1 MITSFSADS
10 AAVPPTV
17 PVASVSP
24 LAPDHAPASS
34 LLGFAD
40 LLASLAPLPE
50 VAYPPAVPLAARPPG
65 PQMPPPVPI
74 LLWQFTEPLKVS
86 LPPETDPK
94 ASVADTD
101 SPETD
106 ENETPA
112 AASQK
117 RSAQDSPDAVF
128 FHAQVI
134 VPSKL
139 TSKTEAS
146 GAPRETVR
154 GDNSLQPASA
164 PALRSPA
171 LSSNSDIPA
180 SPKPIT
186 PTPADLSSDGMPT
199 AVRTSSEVTPTPIRF
214 TPEAV
219 SKKISIP
226 PGAAS
231 TPVLSSPDN
240 SLKGATNSPAA
251 APAPVG
257 LPPVVAHELIGI
269 STQATPAVVR
279 LYPAATSTPPSSPPE
294 IAPTP
299 VRVTAATV
307 PAAALLPVPA
317 LTYADAP
324 VIVTV
329 RSAAESAVR
338 MSAVAAVPVL
348 LSEGSILPNSP
359 ASAAPSANP
368 AQIATSGYGRPS
380 GDGESNSSENKN
392 RFQSYDNKYDT
403 GSPINGGTGRAYEQ
417 SAMSSITSTLAPTV
431 AVARPAEVM
440 TAASAVDAV
449 RLIERVAE
457 AAANLSAR
465 PSEPVSLS
473 IQLDDTHRVEVRVAL
488 HEGKVHA
495 SFRSDS
501 PEVRAALSAAWHDFV
516 RSPER
521 AGQSWAEP
529 VFDTLGLPN
538 AVPVAESRADFRAE
552 VRAEPGLAGHGQEQQ
567 SRRHPA
573 DSRGEPL
580 TGARPPAPGFTAS
593 GTASSTPS
601 VSRTDTSR
609 HLSAVA

>member
-1 MITSFSADS
+1 MITLFPADS
-10 AAVPPTV
+10 AAVLPAV
-17 PVASVSP
+17 PVASISP
-24 LAPDHAPASS
+24 LAPDYAPASS

-74 LLWQFTEPLKVS
+74 LLWQYTEPLKVS

-101 SPETD
+101 SSETD

-117 RSAQDSPDAVF
+117 RSAQDNPDVVF

-134 VPSKL
+134 VPPKL

-186 PTPADLSSDGMPT
+186 PTPADLSPDGAPT

-214 TPEAV
+214 APEAV
-219 SKKISIP
+219 SKIPIP

-240 SLKGATNSPAA
+240 SPKGAANSTAA
-251 APAPVG
+251 APAPIG
-257 LPPVVAHELIGI
+257 LTPVVAHELIGI
-269 STQATPAVVR
+269 SAQATPAVVR

-294 IAPTP
+294 TVPTP
-299 VRVTAATV
+299 VRVTPAAV
-307 PAAALLPVPA
+307 PAAVLPPVPA
-317 LTYADAP
+317 LTSAAAP

-329 RSAAESAVR
+329 RSTAESAVR
-338 MSAVAAVPVL
+338 LPVVAAVPVL
-348 LSEGSILPNSP
+348 LSDGSILPNSP
-359 ASAAPSANP
+359 ASAAPFSNP
-368 AQIATSGYGRPS
+368 AQIATSGYGRSS
-380 GDGESNSSENKN
+380 GDGESSSSENKN
-392 RFQSYDNKYDT
+392 RFQSSDNKYDT
-403 GSPINGGTGRAYEQ
+403 GSPINGGTGRAYEH

-457 AAANLSAR
+457 AAGNLSAR

-488 HEGKVHA
+488 HDGKVHA

-552 VRAEPGLAGHGQEQQ
+552 VRAESGLAGHGQEQQ
-567 SRRHPA
+567 PRRHPA
-573 DSRGEPL
+573 DSCGEPL
-580 TGARPPAPGFTAS
+580 TGARPPAPGFAAS
-593 GTASSTPS
+593 ATASSTPS